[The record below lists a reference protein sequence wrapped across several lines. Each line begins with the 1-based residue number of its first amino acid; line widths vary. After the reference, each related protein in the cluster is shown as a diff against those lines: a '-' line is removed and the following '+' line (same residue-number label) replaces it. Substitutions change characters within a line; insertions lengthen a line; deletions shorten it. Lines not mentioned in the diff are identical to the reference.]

1 MQKPTAGLPDAHAH
15 PANGDAGPPDG
26 TPATPPRDA
35 TPVVDARGA
44 LSSLGRTL
52 RLAPR
57 PETAVR
63 RPGAHLVRHASR
75 GFRRPNLRGPIPGQI
90 ALFEAGPSGLRDAA
104 VGVFDT
110 IRRQERSVAV
120 LVALLVVLAVVTA
133 TIPAAGAAGASGAA
147 DGLGQTARL
156 TVGAA
161 GIAGVVSGA
170 GDGAGPVGAG
180 DVLGAG
186 DPAIEGAF
194 PSAAP
199 GDRQVPSEE
208 LQVVTETDQGAFLP
222 DGTLLKPIAVDTTI
236 PDANADVTR
245 YKVKPGDTLTGI
257 ARKFGVKMMTIWW
270 ANNLKDKD
278 TLKPGKTLIIPPDDG
293 LLVTVKEGQTL
304 EQIGRDHGVGPERIR
319 LANDLPDTTIYIG
332 QTLFVPNAQGDPIA
346 TPTPR
351 PTAQSQPGNGG
362 GSSSGPVVTQPSG
375 PVRYSGGRFVWPVV
389 GGGNYISQYYH
400 YGHEA
405 LDIAGAYG
413 SPVVAAAGGTV
424 IFAGWRSNGGGYQV
438 WISHGGGLY
447 TTYNHMSAVSVGTGQ
462 SVGAGQRI
470 GGLGQSGWATGPHLH
485 IEVWV
490 GFPWSGGYRVN
501 PLGYLR

>member
-1 MQKPTAGLPDAHAH
+1 LQKPTAGLPDAHAH

-26 TPATPPRDA
+26 NPATPTRDA
-35 TPVVDARGA
+35 APAADARRA
-44 LSSLGRTL
+44 LSTLSRTL

-63 RPGAHLVRHASR
+63 RPGAHPVRGASR
-75 GFRRPNLRGPIPGQI
+75 GIRRPSLRGAIPGQL
-90 ALFEAGPSGLRDAA
+90 ALFEGGTSGLRDAA
-104 VGVFDT
+104 MGVFDT

-120 LVALLVVLAVVTA
+120 LVAFIVLLAVVTA
-133 TIPAAGAAGASGAA
+133 TIPTAGAAGASGAT

-156 TVGAA
+156 SVGAVGVA
-161 GIAGVVSGA
+161 GGAVGDGVGPIGA
-170 GDGAGPVGAG
+170 GEIVGAG
-180 DVLGAG
+180 EPG
-186 DPAIEGAF
+186 IEGAV

-199 GDRQVPSEE
+199 GERQVPADE
-208 LQVVTETDQGAFLP
+208 LQVPTAIDQGAFLS

-270 ANNLKDKD
+270 ANNLKNKN

-304 EQIGRDHGVGPERIR
+304 DGIGRDYGVGPERIR

-351 PTAQSQPGNGG
+351 PRPQAQPGNGG
-362 GSSSGPVVTQPSG
+362 SPASGPVLSQPSG
-375 PVRYSGGRFVWPVV
+375 PVRYAGGRFVWPVV

-405 LDIAGAYG
+405 IDVAGAYG

-424 IFAGWRSNGGGYQV
+424 VYAGWRSNGGGYQV
-438 WISHGGGLY
+438 WISHAGGLY
-447 TTYNHMSAVSVGTGQ
+447 TTYNHMSGVSVGTGQ
-462 SVGAGQRI
+462 TVGAGQRI
-470 GGLGQSGWATGPHLH
+470 GSLGQSGWATGPHLH
-485 IEVWV
+485 FDVWV